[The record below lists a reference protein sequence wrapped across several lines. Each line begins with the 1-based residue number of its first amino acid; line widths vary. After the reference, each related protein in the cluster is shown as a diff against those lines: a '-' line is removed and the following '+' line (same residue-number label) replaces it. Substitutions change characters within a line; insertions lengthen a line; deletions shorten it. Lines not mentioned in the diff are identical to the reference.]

1 MRQQSS
7 TQYTMKENWTKNKE
21 AGTDDHKKKHAKS
34 ITNRKS
40 NLNTN
45 PTLNSVNSNSQLPQ
59 GQISVPKQSNE
70 NGAHEDKN

>member
-7 TQYTMKENWTKNKE
+7 TQHTMKENRSKNNE
-21 AGTDDHKKKHAKS
+21 AGTDDPKNKLTKS

-59 GQISVPKQSNE
+59 GQ
-70 NGAHEDKN
+70 

>member
-7 TQYTMKENWTKNKE
+7 TQHTMKENRSKNKE
-21 AGTDDHKKKHAKS
+21 AGTDDPRKKHAKS

-45 PTLNSVNSNSQLPQ
+45 TTLNSVNSNSQLPQ
-59 GQISVPKQSNE
+59 GQ
-70 NGAHEDKN
+70 